1 MAEKIIITIDG
12 TPFEAELDDTT
23 TGRAIAE
30 ALPIESAMRTWGDEF
45 YFVAGLGLERD
56 ETSATDVDVGDLG
69 YWPDGDAIC
78 IFFGPTPASTGDKP
92 VPASAVNK
100 IGRLLSDTRTLK
112 QLSNPRKVVLS
123 KSK

>member
-1 MAEKIIITIDG
+1 LFFG
-12 TPFEAELDDTT
+12 GF
-23 TGRAIAE
+23 
-30 ALPIESAMRTWGDEF
+30 W
-45 YFVAGLGLERD
+45 GLERD
-56 ETSATDVDVGDLG
+56 ETSAMDVDVGDLG

-100 IGRLLSDTRTLK
+100 IGRLLSDVRALE